1 MVRFTNIDD
10 GERITEEAQFL
21 SNEADYLKFLE
32 RLYREE
38 GIDLSLYKQNQ
49 MRRRLNMTVRQA
61 GHAGYCAF
69 LDYAKLHEDVY
80 RRFIDR
86 ITINVSEF
94 FRNADKFATLE
105 EKFLIP
111 LFKRTQSPSIWSA
124 GCSTG
129 EEPYTLALM
138 LEKHDVNPMVKIVG
152 WDFDHNALKRASEGI
167 YDEKAVAG
175 VPQPLLDKYF
185 IRQGD
190 GKIQVSDVL
199 KRRIRLEKHNLL
211 EDRFP
216 SRVDAILCRNVV
228 IYFKDR
234 AKEELFIRF
243 GQALDREGVLMI
255 GASERIPNAEAAKL
269 RALEPFFYVRT
280 DSAWPDPG
288 RRGSLLHSHG

>member
-1 MVRFTNIDD
+1 VVRFNDIDD

-21 SNEADYLKFLE
+21 SNEADYMKFLE

-61 GHAGYCAF
+61 GQLSYCGF
-69 LDYAKLHEDVY
+69 LDYAKLHEDIY

-94 FRNADKFATLE
+94 FRNPDKFEILE
-105 EKFLIP
+105 QKFLIP
-111 LFKRTQSPSIWSA
+111 LLKRTQSPTIWSA

-129 EEPYTLALM
+129 EEPYTLALL
-138 LEKHDVNPMVKIVG
+138 LEKYNVNPMVKILG
-152 WDFDHNALKRASEGI
+152 WDFDKNALKRAADGI
-167 YDEKAVAG
+167 YEDKAVAG
-175 VPQPLLDKYF
+175 VPKPLLDKYF
-185 IRQGD
+185 NRLDSGHV
-190 GKIQVSDVL
+190 QVNEVL

-216 SRVDAILCRNVV
+216 TGLDAILCRNVV

-234 AKEELFIRF
+234 AKEDLFVRF
-243 GQALDREGVLMI
+243 AQALDRNGVLMI
-255 GASERIPNAEAAKL
+255 GASERIPNVEEAKL

-280 DSAWPDPG
+280 DSTWPDTG
-288 RRGSLLHSHG
+288 RRTSLPSLNG